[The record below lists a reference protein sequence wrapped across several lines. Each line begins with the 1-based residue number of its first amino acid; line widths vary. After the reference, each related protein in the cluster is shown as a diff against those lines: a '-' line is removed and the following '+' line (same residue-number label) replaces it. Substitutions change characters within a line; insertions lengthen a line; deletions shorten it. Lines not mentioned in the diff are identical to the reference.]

1 MRGRRARPTVAPYI
15 FAGRRGLLRGT
26 QADDR
31 ESVGNATQEAA
42 NQHTS
47 VEGERPHGSRD
58 VGLPST

>member
-1 MRGRRARPTVAPYI
+1 M
-15 FAGRRGLLRGT
+15 

-31 ESVGNATQEAA
+31 ESVGKATQEAA

-47 VEGERPHGSRD
+47 VEGERHHGSSG